1 MNIIDELDTISRIGV
16 DDEDEEAK
24 DEKPCSEVVGIPPSE
39 RDQFKNE
46 IDQEMV
52 QARTYRPSETIEF
65 YGG

>member
-24 DEKPCSEVVGIPPSE
+24 DEKLCSDVGIPPSE

-46 IDQEMV
+46 IL
-52 QARTYRPSETIEF
+52 TFIF
-65 YGG
+65 